1 MAAKPEAWQTGP
13 VPGVPPLLQ
22 PVAHAL
28 LNCAE
33 QLRDAI
39 EGLTP
44 AQLAARP
51 ANAASIDFHVRHAI
65 GSLDRLFTYA
75 RGEALTD
82 SQREYLAGEKEPS
95 TLFSSGLIDLFDAA
109 VDKAL
114 TQLRATDEST
124 LTDARAI
131 GRAQLPSTVIGL
143 LFHGAEHTARHT
155 GQVVTMSK
163 IVSNIVST

>member
-1 MAAKPEAWQTGP
+1 MATKPEAWQTGP
-13 VPGVPPLLQ
+13 VPGVTPLLQ

-28 LNCAE
+28 MNCAE
-33 QLRDAI
+33 QIEDAI
-39 EGLTP
+39 RSLTP

-75 RGEALTD
+75 RGEPLSD
-82 SQREYLAGEKEPS
+82 SQREYLSSEKA
-95 TLFSSGLIDLFDAA
+95 LSGLTSRELIDLFNAA
-109 VDKAL
+109 VDQAL
-114 TQLRATDEST
+114 SQLRATDASS
-124 LTDARAI
+124 LTDARTI

-143 LFHGAEHTARHT
+143 VYHGAEHTARHT

-163 IVSNIVST
+163 IVSA

>member
-1 MAAKPEAWQTGP
+1 MTAKPEAWQAGP

-33 QLRDAI
+33 QLHAAI
-39 EGLTP
+39 ESLNPTQLT
-44 AQLAARP
+44 ARP
-51 ANAASIDFHVRHAI
+51 GNAASIDFHVRHAI

-75 RGEALTD
+75 RGEALSE
-82 SQREYLAGEKEPS
+82 SQRDYLAAEKEPS
-95 TLFSSGLIDLFDAA
+95 SHSSAELIALFNAA

-114 TQLRATDEST
+114 SQLRATDEAA
-124 LTDARAI
+124 LTDARTI

-143 LFHGAEHTARHT
+143 LFHGAEHSARHT
-155 GQVVTMSK
+155 GLVVTTSRM
-163 IVSNIVST
+163 V